1 MTVVLVAL
9 AGAVGTLLRYTLDLL
24 VVAAWPWTTLSINIV
39 GSFGA
44 GLLAERSLERLPDA
58 VSTAMTVGLLG
69 GFTTYSTFSAQT
81 IALVE
86 EGRLMAAGLYVA
98 PACCLGCWRHGLG
111 SASGSDSAADCLAR
125 PFKLAYYR

>member
-81 IALVE
+81 IALLE

-98 PACCLGCWRHGLG
+98 ASVLLGLLAAWLG
-111 SASGSDSAADCLAR
+111 FRLGVRLGG
-125 PFKLAYYR
+125 